1 MRGRNTPTPP
11 PYTDI
16 FDKVSRLVINRY
28 PFLLSLFS
36 RITDSQV
43 IFGTQKKVVALHP
56 VPRKS
61 LKGLQTTGGLALLQP
76 C

>member
-16 FDKVSRLVINRY
+16 FDKVKKVSRLVIDRHH
-28 PFLLSLFS
+28 FLLSLFS
-36 RITDSQV
+36 RITDSQI
-43 IFGTQKKVVALHP
+43 IFGTQKKVAALYP

-61 LKGLQTTGGLALLQP
+61 LCG
-76 C
+76 